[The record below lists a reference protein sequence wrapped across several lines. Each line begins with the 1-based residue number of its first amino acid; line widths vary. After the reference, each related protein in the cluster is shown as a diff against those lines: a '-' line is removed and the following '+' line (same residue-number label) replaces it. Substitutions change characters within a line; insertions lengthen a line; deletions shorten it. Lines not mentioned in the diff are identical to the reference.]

1 MSMLGSP
8 NLHRGNVPL
17 AMRLKI
23 HDLHAQL
30 APLERYGVGGMSLA
44 ITGGI
49 RALVRAIGSALRGAF
64 SCGADN
70 GRSAEVV

>member
-1 MSMLGSP
+1 MLGSP

-30 APLERYGVGGMSLA
+30 APIDRYGVGGMSFAVAGA
-44 ITGGI
+44 IQAFVRFVGG
-49 RALVRAIGSALRGAF
+49 ALRGAF
-64 SCGADN
+64 SCGGAVTGGN
-70 GRSAEVV
+70 AEAV

>member
-1 MSMLGSP
+1 MLGSP

-23 HDLHAQL
+23 HDLRAQL
-30 APLERYGVGGMSLA
+30 APLERYGVGDMSFA

-49 RALVRAIGSALRGAF
+49 RVIVRGVGSALRGAF
-64 SCGADN
+64 RCDADDE
-70 GRSAEVV
+70 RSAEAV

>member
-8 NLHRGNVPL
+8 NLYRGNAPL

-30 APLERYGVGGMSLA
+30 APLERYGVGGMSSA
-44 ITGGI
+44 ITGGV
-49 RALVRAIGSALRGAF
+49 RALVRGFGSALRGALC
-64 SCGADN
+64 SGAQSER
-70 GRSAEVV
+70 GSEAA